1 MMEKP
6 DLEKIKQIAGDSD
19 ELVQQFIAIIK
30 EELPQE
36 IKLYKTHLKHK
47 DYLKS
52 AEDVHKLKHKIS
64 ILNLSLGYELAI
76 AYENELRAGN
86 SESAVVFEDVL
97 TAMTQFI
104 GKY

>member
-1 MMEKP
+1 MTEKP

-19 ELVQQFIAIIK
+19 ELVQQLLEIIK

-36 IKLYKTHLKHK
+36 IKRYKTHLENK

-64 ILNLSLGYELAI
+64 ILNLSSGYELAVI
-76 AYENELRAGN
+76 YENELRAGN
-86 SESAVVFEDVL
+86 PESAVIFENVL
-97 TAMTQFI
+97 MAMTHFI
-104 GKY
+104 EKF